1 MLKPPLSI
9 SNRTIKACH
18 VHHRARHSCGPVVP
32 VFARLPREDPRS
44 RVSKSDI
51 GPEAYRA
58 GFLLDRQFGIVQAE
72 LIVVEIEISVEVF
85 STDGFVEVVA
95 VIAVDE
101 FNEALGKCGSRQ
113 QQKDNEKTRNHNPP
127 FVSARGS
134 SVQSQDEASARVRAS
149 ASLVCSMDVIE

>member
-1 MLKPPLSI
+1 M
-9 SNRTIKACH
+9 
-18 VHHRARHSCGPVVP
+18 
-32 VFARLPREDPRS
+32 DPRS

-85 STDGFVEVVA
+85 SADGFVEVVA

-134 SVQSQDEASARVRAS
+134 SVQSQDEASARVRVVRIAR
-149 ASLVCSMDVIE
+149 LQHGCNRMKRVWCGQIL